1 MCGRFAFYS
10 PHEAVVRLFGLP
22 DDTPEV
28 EPHYNI
34 APTTFV
40 PAVREDVAA
49 TRRLALLYWGLV
61 PAWAKDKAAGAR
73 MINARAETLR
83 DKPAFR
89 SAFQRRRAL
98 VAADGYYEWMK
109 LGARDKQPYFIQPA
123 SGTPFAFG
131 ALWERWRDPATGE
144 PLESCAIITTAAA
157 PAVAHIHDRMPLI
170 VPPDAY
176 AEWLDR
182 RNQDVDRLE
191 RLLQPEAA
199 GSLLARPV
207 SRLVSNARNDGAQLI
222 DPWQEGQSTPSLRF
236 DEPVTSQLPFDEPGS
251 SRLPFDEAGTPQLPF
266 DEPARPPDDRDA

>member
-22 DDTPEV
+22 DDTPDV
-28 EPHYNI
+28 EPRYNI

-40 PAVREDVAA
+40 PVVREDIAA

-89 SAFQRRRAL
+89 QAFQRRRAL
-98 VAADGYYEWMK
+98 VAADGYYEWKK
-109 LGARDKQPYFIQPA
+109 LGVCDKQPYFIQPA
-123 SGTPFAFG
+123 NGTPFAFG

-157 PAVAHIHDRMPLI
+157 PAIAHIHDRMPLI

-176 AEWLDR
+176 AEWLDP
-182 RNQDVDRLE
+182 RNHDVDGLE

-199 GSLLARPV
+199 GSLLARRV

-222 DPWQEGQSTPSLRF
+222 DPWQEEQPTPL
-236 DEPVTSQLPFDEPGS
+236 LPFDEP
-251 SRLPFDEAGTPQLPF
+251 GTPQLPF
-266 DEPARPPDDRDA
+266 DEPATPPEDRDA